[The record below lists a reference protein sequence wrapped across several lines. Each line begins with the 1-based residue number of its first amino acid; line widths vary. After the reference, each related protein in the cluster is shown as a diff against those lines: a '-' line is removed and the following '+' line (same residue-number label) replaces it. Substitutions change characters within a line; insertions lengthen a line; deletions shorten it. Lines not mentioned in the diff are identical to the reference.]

1 MPEPLLKEQ
10 ENTENSEAP
19 ADESADRTAEPVS
32 LPYALPPP
40 SDAPTPEPKISRGYA
55 LQRFVCIFC
64 AMTAIFALLLCALQ
78 KLDEILSRGFWE
90 YLSEELLCVDGEP
103 KTLGDRMSAVAFGDL
118 TLSAEEKEEIN
129 ASLQASIALPRIY
142 YIPKEQ
148 IADEIYYE
156 QEALEKKMF
165 DLYSFDYSKVPSGA
179 YPIIPTD
186 LSADSAADLKNDT
199 TYNVEMQEISK
210 AAKLRAAEA
219 ITSEPLVL
227 IVHTHGTESFSAED
241 SICYGEDFNHPRS
254 ENVSENIVAVGETLC
269 EALNKKGIPTI
280 HCETM
285 HDKESYISAYQRS
298 AESIQYYL
306 EKYPSIQY
314 VFDVHRDSLI
324 RSDLT
329 KLRPVTLKNGNPCAQ
344 LMIIIG
350 SDEKGAGEYDW
361 ESNLV
366 LAEAIQQHLCDDT
379 LGVPRQLYLR
389 GASYNQQY
397 AKYGLLLEIG
407 SCGNSLSEA
416 NEAAL
421 AFADAFEKVLK
432 GN

>member
-1 MPEPLLKEQ
+1 MPEQLFTEKED
-10 ENTENSEAP
+10 TEPKETPPPAP
-19 ADESADRTAEPVS
+19 TAEPAS
-32 LPYALPPP
+32 TLYALPPP
-40 SDAPTPEPKISRGYA
+40 MDAPAPERISRGYA

-64 AMTAIFALLLCALQ
+64 AATAIFALLLCALQ
-78 KLDEILSRGFWE
+78 KLDEIFSRGFWE

-103 KTLGDRMSAVAFGDL
+103 KTLGDRMSEVAFGDFVL
-118 TLSAEEKEEIN
+118 DAEEKEEIN

-156 QEALEKKMF
+156 QEELEKKMF
-165 DLYSFDYSKVPSGA
+165 ALYSFDYSKVPSGA

-186 LSADSAADLKNDT
+186 LSTVSATDLKNDT
-199 TYNVEMQEISK
+199 TYAVDMQEISK
-210 AAKLRAAEA
+210 AAKLRAAEF
-219 ITSEPLVL
+219 IPDEPLVL

-241 SICYGEDFNHPRS
+241 SICYGDNFNNPRS
-254 ENVSENIVAVGETLC
+254 EDVSENIVAVGETLC

-285 HDKESYISAYQRS
+285 HDKESYISAYERS

-306 EKYPSIQY
+306 QKYPSIRY

-329 KLRPVTLKNGNPCAQ
+329 KLRPVTLRGGKPCAQ
-344 LMIIIG
+344 LMMIVG

-361 ESNLV
+361 KSNLI
-366 LAEAIQQHLCDDT
+366 LAEAIQQHLCGDT

-416 NEAAL
+416 KEAAL

-432 GN
+432 TK

>member
-1 MPEPLLKEQ
+1 MPEQLFTEKED
-10 ENTENSEAP
+10 TETKEAP
-19 ADESADRTAEPVS
+19 PTGSAAETAS
-32 LPYALPPP
+32 APYALPPP
-40 SDAPTPEPKISRGYA
+40 EGVPIPDAKLPRGYA
-55 LQRFVCIFC
+55 LQRFLCIFC
-64 AMTAIFALLLCALQ
+64 AMTAVFTLLLCTLQ
-78 KLDEILSRGFWE
+78 KLDEIFSRGFWE
-90 YLSEELLCVDGEP
+90 YLSEELLCIDGAQ
-103 KTLGDRMSAVAFGDL
+103 KTLGDRMSEAAFGDFVL
-118 TLSAEEKEEIN
+118 DTEDKGEFN
-129 ASLQASIALPRIY
+129 TSLQAAITLPRIY

-156 QEALEKKMF
+156 QEELEKKMF
-165 DLYSFDYSKVPSGA
+165 ELYSFDYSKVPSGA

-186 LSADSAADLKNDT
+186 LGAASDTDLKNDT
-199 TYNVEMQEISK
+199 TYTVDMQAISK
-210 AAKLRAAEA
+210 AAKLREAE
-219 ITSEPLVL
+219 ILPEEPLVL

-241 SICYGEDFNHPRS
+241 SICYGEDFNNPRS
-254 ENVSENIVAVGETLC
+254 EDVSKNIVAVGKTLA

-285 HDKESYISAYQRS
+285 HDKESYISAYERS
-298 AESIQYYL
+298 AESIQHYL
-306 EKYPSIQY
+306 EKYPSIRY

-329 KLRPVTLKNGNPCAQ
+329 KLRPVTLRGGKPCAQ
-344 LMIIIG
+344 LMMIVG

-361 ESNLV
+361 ENNLV
-366 LAEAIQQHLCDDT
+366 LAEAIQQHLYADT

-416 NEAAL
+416 QEAAL

-432 GN
+432 GK